1 MWQTV
6 RERVISNP
14 DLTSHLCVLNTIPD
28 FRDIM
33 WILSHLHACGRCIC
47 PDFRTWLAQ
56 ANSLILPEAC
66 QDSEMSKTRWLE
78 RVGHGPAC
86 AHGDTACF
94 RILTE
99 SGIMLWRQSSLAE
112 SKCPLSGEFFYAFVR
127 FVLFWISIKFGQS
140 SLVKVFSFLELINH
154 TIPHIRD
161 KPRF

>member
-1 MWQTV
+1 M
-6 RERVISNP
+6 R
-14 DLTSHLCVLNTIPD
+14 SHTIPD

-33 WILSHLHACGRCIC
+33 WILSPSTCGRWIC
-47 PDFRTWLAQ
+47 PDFRTWLASTGKQ
-56 ANSLILPEAC
+56 SDPTLRLVMIPRC
-66 QDSEMSKTRWLE
+66 RKTRWLE

-140 SLVKVFSFLELINH
+140 SLVKLSLVKVFSFLELINQK
-154 TIPHIRD
+154 IPHIRD
-161 KPRF
+161 KPRPYVWKTTRYSARF

>member
-66 QDSEMSKTRWLE
+66 QDSEMSKNEVVGKSWTWTSLRARRH
-78 RVGHGPAC
+78 RVLPNLDREWYHVMA
-86 AHGDTACF
+86 
-94 RILTE
+94 
-99 SGIMLWRQSSLAE
+99 SSQAE

>member
-1 MWQTV
+1 MVKNFNRFLKPYGHFPT
-6 RERVISNP
+6 E
-14 DLTSHLCVLNTIPD
+14 HLASTGKQSDPTLRLVMIPRCRKTIQRSRKTIP
-28 FRDIM
+28 
-33 WILSHLHACGRCIC
+33 RC
-47 PDFRTWLAQ
+47 R
-56 ANSLILPEAC
+56 
-66 QDSEMSKTRWLE
+66 KTRWLE

-140 SLVKVFSFLELINH
+140 SLVKLSLVKVFSFLELINQK
-154 TIPHIRD
+154 IPHIRD
-161 KPRF
+161 NSRDKRS